1 MSSKFILVAT
11 LATAATLTWQSAS
24 AQASAPV
31 SREQRKAETAA
42 MNESGQLTP
51 AGGGEAPKAKSKQAP
66 SSMTRE
72 QRKAETAKANE
83 AGQLAPAG
91 GSLPQTQTGTPSTKT
106 KADRQ
111 KEVEEAR
118 KKGELVPAGGGSPK

>member
-1 MSSKFILVAT
+1 MSSKFILMAT

-31 SREQRKAETAA
+31 SRDQRKAETAK
-42 MNESGQLTP
+42 MNEAGQLTP
-51 AGGGEAPKAKSKQAP
+51 AGGGEAPKAKSTQAHTP
-66 SSMTRE
+66 VSRE
-72 QRKAETAKANE
+72 QRKAETAKMNE

-91 GSLPQTQTGTPSTKT
+91 GSLPTAQSGTPSTKT
-106 KADRQ
+106 REQRK